1 MYIKFLLYCL
11 YDYTLKLYL
20 WHAKCVVFQDEGA
33 PERTVKVGL
42 ESISL
47 DSWSRLIQYNMFR
60 ELLGSGMT
68 AHIQGNELLRE
79 VFQMGP
85 APLTTVESKASRLER
100 VRDTWITKA

>member
-1 MYIKFLLYCL
+1 MHVFTFA
-11 YDYTLKLYL
+11 YDIIIMSS
-20 WHAKCVVFQDEGA
+20 FQDEGA

-47 DSWSRLIQYNMFR
+47 DSWSRLIQCNMFR

-79 VFQMGP
+79 VFKMGP

-100 VRDTWITKA
+100 VRNINFAFGNSTCIILV

>member
-1 MYIKFLLYCL
+1 MHVFAFA
-11 YDYTLKLYL
+11 YDIIMSL
-20 WHAKCVVFQDEGA
+20 FQDEGA

-100 VRDTWITKA
+100 VSIIYT